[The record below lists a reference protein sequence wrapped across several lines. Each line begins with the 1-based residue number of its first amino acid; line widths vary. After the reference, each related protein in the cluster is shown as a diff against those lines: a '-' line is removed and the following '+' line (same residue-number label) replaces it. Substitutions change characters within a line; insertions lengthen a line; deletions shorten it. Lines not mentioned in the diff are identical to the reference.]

1 VYQIKPPSS
10 NVLEAFLIYMKNF
23 MITIYIIQSEIDGTY
38 YTGMASDVEKRLKE
52 HNSGKSKYT
61 KSKKP
66 WKLVYQEY
74 AEDWESSRK
83 REKYLKT
90 TAGKNWAL
98 KNKE

>member
-1 VYQIKPPSS
+1 VYQIKPPNS
-10 NVLEAFLIYMKNF
+10 NVLEAFCFLKEN
-23 MITIYIIQSEIDGTY
+23 MIVIYIIQSEIDGTY
-38 YTGMASDVEKRLKE
+38 YTGMASDLEKRLKE

-66 WKLVYQEY
+66 WKLVYQEF
-74 AEDWESSRK
+74 ANDWESGRR